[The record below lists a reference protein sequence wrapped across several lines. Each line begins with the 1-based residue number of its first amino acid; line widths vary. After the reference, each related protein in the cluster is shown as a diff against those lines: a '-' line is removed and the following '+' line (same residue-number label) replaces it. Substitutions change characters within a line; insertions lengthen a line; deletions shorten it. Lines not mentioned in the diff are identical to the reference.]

1 MNGIAVASA
10 DGSIVLSVGGMS
22 ISMDRADALALCSR
36 IRAVAGSPWDRGVP
50 ENMDLVR
57 FYILKD
63 QTWNSR
69 EVFVV
74 ARDAQGTWWTSIVD
88 WHGVASIDPMR
99 GRPSVTQLKPYILV
113 KDLEDVEPVFAEC
126 RDIYARRLL
135 DEIGLGPLADID
147 PGVGFQDAVMNEDG
161 VLCVLSRRRPLRG
174 EERRFYTTLTLEAGA
189 IRNQCASEE
198 ESTFRD
204 GLKHLTADEARQ
216 AVRAY
221 SADFYD
227 SRLDIIRGWVQ

>member
-50 ENMDLVR
+50 ESMDLVR

-63 QTWNSR
+63 RTWNSR

-74 ARDAQGTWWTSIVD
+74 ARDAQGTWWTTIVD

-113 KDLEDVEPVFAEC
+113 KDLADVEPVFSEC
-126 RDIYARRLL
+126 RDIYALRVL
-135 DEIGLGPLADID
+135 DDVGLGPLADFD
-147 PGVGFQDAVMNEDG
+147 PGVGFVDAAVDEEAARFAGIPFVYASYGFGRVQSPDAVLAAPGDLLGLLSFPGE
-161 VLCVLSRRRPLRG
+161 VLSRP
-174 EERRFYTTLTLEAGA
+174 ET
-189 IRNQCASEE
+189 
-198 ESTFRD
+198 
-204 GLKHLTADEARQ
+204 
-216 AVRAY
+216 
-221 SADFYD
+221 
-227 SRLDIIRGWVQ
+227 